1 VNLDIEKLLPILYE
15 KAISLGGKL
24 LGVIVLWIVGRAV
37 IGWIK
42 GLLGK
47 SLRIRKT
54 DPTVISYAESVLSV
68 LLNILLI
75 ASLLGVLGVETTSLA
90 GLLAAAGLAIGTA
103 WGGLLANFAAGAF
116 MTILRPFK
124 KGDFVT
130 VAGGL
135 TGTVEEI
142 GVFTTTLHTPDNIR
156 VTVGNNKV
164 FSDVIHNFSANPH
177 RRVDRTAQLAHD
189 ADHAQAIRILKEAVA
204 RIPNVLQSPAP
215 DVEIIDFTLAGP
227 VLAVRPYC
235 HNDHYWQVY
244 FETNRA
250 IREELGKAGFS
261 VPEQHVHLA
270 PRP

>member
-1 VNLDIEKLLPILYE
+1 MLPIIYE
-15 KAISLGGKL
+15 KAIDLGIKL
-24 LGVIVLWIVGRAV
+24 FGVILLWVVGRFV

-42 GLLGK
+42 GLIGK
-47 SLRIRKT
+47 SLRFRKT
-54 DPTVISYAESVLSV
+54 DATVASYTESVVSV

-75 ASLLGVLGVETTSLA
+75 ALLLGLLGVETTSLA
-90 GLLAAAGLAIGTA
+90 GLLAALGLAIGTA

-130 VAGGL
+130 IAGGI

-142 GVFTTTLHTPDNIR
+142 GIFVTKIHTPDNVQVMI
-156 VTVGNNKV
+156 GNNKI
-164 FSDVIHNFSANPH
+164 FSDTIQNFSLNEY
-177 RRVDRTAQLAHD
+177 RRVDRTAQLAHN
-189 ADHAQAIRILKEAVA
+189 ADHALAIRVLKEALA
-204 RIPNVLQSPAP
+204 KIPNVAKTPAP
-215 DVEIIDFTLAGP
+215 DVEILDFTLAGP

-244 FETNRA
+244 FDTNRA

-261 VPEQHVHLA
+261 VPEKHYNFNQ
-270 PRP
+270 PPS